1 MVKIQENVNKFEEEK
16 LQNILIII
24 IKLLYEKQ
32 SNSLISH
39 GYSAYADDT
48 SNLTCIF
55 LFSLK
60 GFIVSFLFLHFVLQL
75 PSPQETGERMIVMS
89 HQ

>member
-1 MVKIQENVNKFEEEK
+1 MVKIQENFNKFEEEK

-60 GFIVSFLFLHFVLQL
+60 GCIVILSIFTFCLATTIT
-75 PSPQETGERMIVMS
+75 SGDW
-89 HQ
+89 